1 MLVREAYPVG
11 VTVLIAFLANL
22 LVAIAKTVAAI
33 ITASASM
40 VAEAAH
46 SWADAGNE
54 IFLLI
59 ADRQGARRKDERHP
73 LGYGRSAFV
82 WSLIAAFGI
91 FTAGAIVSIMHGIQ
105 ELGSDEPVESPVV
118 AYVVLAVAFVLEGA
132 SFTQALIRSRRL
144 ARERGSSTWDFV
156 IETSD
161 TTLRAVFFEDAAALI
176 GLALAGGSIALHQ
189 ITGVAAWDAVGSILV
204 GVLLAVVAVVLIG
217 RNLAFIVGTSAS
229 PELRSRVGTALLAA
243 PAIERVTYLHIEYV
257 GPNRLFIVA
266 EIDLAGDEREHDVAR
281 RLRDV
286 ERQIEAHPVVETV
299 VLSLSVEDEPSL
311 VFKDQR
317 GSVD

>member
-1 MLVREAYPVG
+1 M
-11 VTVLIAFLANL
+11 TVIIAFLANI
-22 LVAIAKTVAAI
+22 LVAIAKTIAAV
-33 ITASASM
+33 ITSSASM

-59 ADRQGARRKDERHP
+59 ADRRGARTKDARHP
-73 LGYGRSAFV
+73 LGYGRNAFV

-105 ELGSDEPVESPVV
+105 ELSETGPVESPLV
-118 AYVVLAVAFVLEGA
+118 AYIVLGIAFVLEGA
-132 SFTQALIRSRRL
+132 SFTQAMVKSRRL
-144 ARERGSSTWDFV
+144 AKERGSSTWDFV
-156 IETSD
+156 LETSD

-176 GLALAGGSIALHQ
+176 GLVLAGGAILLHQ

-204 GVLLAVVAVVLIG
+204 GILLAVVAIILIS
-217 RNLAFIVGTSAS
+217 RNIEFLVGTTAA
-229 PELRSRVGTALLAA
+229 PKLRARVGTALLAL
-243 PAIERVTYLHIEYV
+243 PQIERVTYLHIEYV

-266 EIDLAGDEREHDVAR
+266 EVDLAGDALEHDVAR

-286 ERQIEAHPVVETV
+286 EQRIEEHEAVETV
-299 VLSLSVEDEPSL
+299 VLSLSVDDEPSL
-311 VFKDQR
+311 EF
-317 GSVD
+317 SAS

>member
-1 MLVREAYPVG
+1 M
-11 VTVLIAFLANL
+11 TVLIAFLANI
-22 LVAIAKTVAAI
+22 LVAIAKTIAAFL
-33 ITASASM
+33 TSSASM

-59 ADRQGARRKDERHP
+59 ADRQGGRKKDERHP

-105 ELGSDEPVESPVV
+105 GLASDGPVEEPMI
-118 AYVVLAVAFVLEGA
+118 AYIVLGIAFVLEGA

-144 ARERGSSTWDFV
+144 ARERRTSTWDFV
-156 IETSD
+156 LQTSD

-176 GLALAGGSIALHQ
+176 GLILAGGSIALHQ
-189 ITGVAAWDAVGSILV
+189 ITGEAVWDAVGSILV
-204 GVLLAVVAVVLIG
+204 GILLAIVAVVLIG
-217 RNLAFIVGTSAS
+217 RNLAFIVGTSAA
-229 PELRSRVGTALLAA
+229 PELRSRVGRALLEAS
-243 PAIERVTYLHIEYV
+243 AIERVTYLHIEYV

-281 RLRDV
+281 RLREV

-299 VLSLSVEDEPSL
+299 VLSLSVDDEPSL
-311 VFKDQR
+311 EFAASFATRPELK
-317 GSVD
+317 